1 MNKYS
6 ILAFIF
12 GMLTLNG
19 CAARN
24 ANIVIDPQGVDMGE
38 YQSDLAQCQ
47 QLAMQVESE
56 AGKGLVGG
64 AVVGSIVGNII
75 GDSKSA
81 KKGGKLGA
89 LGGFLK
95 GAKATKQERL
105 KVVKNCLRNRDYSV
119 LN

>member
-6 ILAFIF
+6 ILVFIF
-12 GMLTLNG
+12 GILALNG

-24 ANIVIDPQGVDMGE
+24 PNIVIDPQGVDMGK
-38 YQSDLAQCQ
+38 YQTDLAQCQ
-47 QLAMQVESE
+47 QLSMQVESK
-56 AGKGLVGG
+56 AGKGLIGG
-64 AVVGSIVGNII
+64 AVVGAVAGNIV

-95 GAKATKQERL
+95 GAAATKQERL
-105 KVVKNCLRNRDYSV
+105 TVVKNCLRYRNYGV